1 MYWYL
6 KVIKQFLDFSGRASR
21 KEYWMFILINILISG
36 ALLLMTFRFNY
47 VIFLAILY
55 TLAMAIPYT
64 AVSVRRMHDISKSG
78 WMILVELIPLIGGIW
93 FLILTL
99 TESTHGSNQYGPN
112 PNESSIR

>member
-6 KVIKQFLDFSGRASR
+6 KVIKQFMDFSGRASR

-36 ALLLMTFRFNY
+36 ALLLISFKVDV

-64 AVSVRRMHDISKSG
+64 AVSVRRMHDINKSG
-78 WMILVELIPLIGGIW
+78 WMILVEIIPLIGAIW
-93 FLILTL
+93 FLILTV
-99 TESTHGSNQYGPN
+99 TESTHGSNQYGPD
-112 PNESSIR
+112 PKDSIIR